1 MAPAVIKGHNYVDY
15 VVICARV
22 RVDLFNFK
30 RAWNAGN
37 NSENI
42 LKNKDDHAACASS
55 LDLTLYNCYWYRGN
69 GEQRCEE
76 SRFVSTVRVDIHD
89 VLQIKLLGKKMY
101 YSTRS
106 EQNYLVVVA

>member
-1 MAPAVIKGHNYVDY
+1 MAPAVIKGHNYADY
-15 VVICARV
+15 VVIICA
-22 RVDLFNFK
+22 RVDLFDFK

-69 GEQRCEE
+69 GEHNEG

-106 EQNYLVVVA
+106 EQSYLVVVA